1 MCFSQPRPPSPPP
14 PPPLPPAAKPPP
26 PPVAPPKPAEPL
38 QARPDPVG
46 VKMAKSKRD
55 AAGVTSKGT
64 SSLRIPLNAGST
76 NSNGGLNL

>member
-1 MCFSQPRPPSPPP
+1 MCFSQPTPPSPPP
-14 PPPLPPAAKPPP
+14 PPPLPPAPKPPP

-38 QARPDPVG
+38 QSSPDPVG

-64 SSLRIPLNAGST
+64 SSLRIPLNGGVGGT
-76 NSNGGLNL
+76 NGGLNL